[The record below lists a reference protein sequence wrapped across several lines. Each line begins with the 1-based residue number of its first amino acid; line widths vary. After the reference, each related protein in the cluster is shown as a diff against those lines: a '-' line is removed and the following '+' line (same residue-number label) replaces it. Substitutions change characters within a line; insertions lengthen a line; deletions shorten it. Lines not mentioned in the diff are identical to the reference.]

1 MLEYIK
7 DITDEEEARRLLM
20 KLGNGLCQ
28 VEQFISEWKALQKPV
43 VKQKVMNSSTTET
56 VAKPPVSNKIS
67 RTK

>member
-56 VAKPPVSNKIS
+56 VVKPPVSNKIS